1 MIKFELFALQCM
13 SDKFSWKNKQIT
25 IKNNIKYILTSLE
38 HYQFTEQKT
47 IIPDDIIP
55 DDIIPDNT
63 IQELKLPFTYSDM
76 SRYWFNNIDKYSN
89 FKNTTYVK
97 SKFLD
102 PADKIYSLDFD
113 LENQHSAYKK

>member
-38 HYQFTEQKT
+38 HYQFTEQKNIIPDD

-89 FKNTTYVK
+89 LFNIDFVT
-97 SKFLD
+97 L
-102 PADKIYSLDFD
+102 KIGIDYDIAPL
-113 LENQHSAYKK
+113 YP